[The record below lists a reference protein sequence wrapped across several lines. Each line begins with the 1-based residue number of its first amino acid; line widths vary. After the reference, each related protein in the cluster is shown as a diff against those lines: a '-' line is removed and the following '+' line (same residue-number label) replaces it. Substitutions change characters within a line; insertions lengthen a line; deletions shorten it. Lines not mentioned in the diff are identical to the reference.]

1 MKIATP
7 KVDIHRLR
15 VIGWSQRDPIGL
27 LGVTGSWRG
36 QPYEDEYDRYLYK
49 AAQMLKNNSSVE
61 DVADYLFVVQ
71 SQAMQI
77 GPKKMDGTIRTELI
91 GVAQAISDIVLI
103 RKKSET

>member
-15 VIGWSQRDPIGL
+15 EIGWSQWGPIGL
-27 LGVTGSWRG
+27 LGVTESWSG

-49 AAQMLKNNSSVE
+49 AAQMLKNDCSVE
-61 DVADYLFVVQ
+61 EVADYLFVVQ

-77 GPKKMDGTIRTELI
+77 GPKKVDGTIRTELI
-91 GVAQAISDIVLI
+91 GVAQAISDVVLI

>member
-15 VIGWSQRDPIGL
+15 VIGWSQWDPIGL

-36 QPYEDEYDRYLYK
+36 QPYEDEYDSYLYK

-61 DVADYLFVVQ
+61 EVADYLFVIQ

-77 GPKKMDGTIRTELI
+77 GPKKIDGTIRTELI
-91 GVAQAISDIVLI
+91 GVAQAISDVVLI